1 MNLKVNN
8 MLVRVDK
15 KNWLGRYTSTVRHF
29 QNDRHLDNYLAYMA
43 KREATTKV
51 ISVEVL
57 QD

>member
-1 MNLKVNN
+1 MI
-8 MLVRVDK
+8 VRIDK
-15 KNWLGRYTSTVRHF
+15 RNWTGRYTSTVRHF

-51 ISVEVL
+51 IGVEVL